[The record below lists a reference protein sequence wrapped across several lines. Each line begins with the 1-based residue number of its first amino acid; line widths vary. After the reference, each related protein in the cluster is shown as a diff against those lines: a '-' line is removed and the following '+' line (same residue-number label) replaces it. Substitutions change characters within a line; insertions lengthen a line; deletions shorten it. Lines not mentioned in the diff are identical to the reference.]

1 MGLSV
6 RIPTRTRSSSLVK
19 VEQVGDNSQEDAL
32 DSAVYENVNVEWVNR
47 KGAWL
52 IHPALIFAGKMVI
65 DTFPGMRQD
74 ISWFLVNLSY
84 LSLTYL
90 MFHWVTGIPFQSDLH
105 GGVYDELTLWE
116 QIDQGAQYTPAK
128 KWLMVVPILLCVITF
143 VVLLTK
149 KNATADILTSFLAS
163 THYSEY
169 NPWMF
174 AINLTALIFVL
185 IPKLPQL
192 HRRRVRFMVEDEDP
206 SHAGT
211 PSAPNT
217 PRSGSCTPTSE
228 TQFNIPQ
235 IRTPDANQFR
245 TEK

>member
-1 MGLSV
+1 MASGLASPTLPIPQPIQGLSV
-6 RIPTRTRSSSLVK
+6 RIPSRARSSSLVK
-19 VEQVGDNSQEDAL
+19 VEQVGDESQEDAL

-52 IHPALIFAGKMVI
+52 IHPALIFAGKMVV
-65 DTFPGMRQD
+65 DTIPGMRQD
-74 ISWFLVNLSY
+74 ISWFLVNLTY

-105 GGVYDELTLWE
+105 GGVYDELSLWE

-128 KWLMVVPILLCVITF
+128 KWLMVVPILL
-143 VVLLTK
+143 
-149 KNATADILTSFLAS
+149 FLAS

-206 SHAGT
+206 SHGGT
-211 PSAPNT
+211 PSVPGT
-217 PRSGSCTPTSE
+217 PRSGSSTPTNGDM
-228 TQFNIPQ
+228 QFDIPQ
-235 IRTPDANQFR
+235 IRTPDANLFG

>member
-1 MGLSV
+1 MASSLASPTLAIPQPIQGLTV
-6 RIPTRTRSSSLVK
+6 RIPNRSRSSSLVK
-19 VEQVGDNSQEDAL
+19 VEHVGDESQEDAL
-32 DSAVYENVNVEWVNR
+32 DSAAYENVNVEWVNR

-52 IHPALIFAGKMVI
+52 IHPALIFAGKMVV
-65 DTFPGMRQD
+65 DTIPGMRQD
-74 ISWFLVNLSY
+74 ISWFLVNLIY

-128 KWLMVVPILLCVITF
+128 KWLVVVPILL
-143 VVLLTK
+143 
-149 KNATADILTSFLAS
+149 FLAS

-192 HRRRVRFMVEDEDP
+192 HRRRVRFMVEDEYP
-206 SHAGT
+206 SQGNT
-211 PSAPNT
+211 PSAPAT
-217 PRSGSCTPTSE
+217 PRSGSSTPTSSE

-235 IRTPDANQFR
+235 IRTPDANQFS
-245 TEK
+245 TEQ